1 MDNNYDFSENYQSHT
16 NKRESRKVN
25 LAVTII
31 AVVLSAVIGAL
42 SGVGSVL
49 LAQKFD
55 DNGIGSSSKQPTT
68 QKVEEITLDVENVD
82 ATIVEAVAQKVTP
95 SVVGIRT
102 TVSTLGYFG
111 TSQQTSGEG
120 SGVIYTDDGYIIT
133 NYHVISSAVEQ
144 KDGSIQVFLSSD
156 SEKAYDATVVGYNIS
171 CDLAVIKIEANN
183 LNKVDWADSSKL
195 KGGQYVVAIG
205 NPGGLE
211 FMGSVTF
218 GVISGLDR
226 IIADGYD
233 SSSVSLIQTDAAINP
248 GNSGGALVN
257 IKGELVGINS
267 SKIVSDG
274 YEGMG
279 FAIPSNDVKEIVD
292 RIISRE
298 NEPSAYLGITLADV
312 EPALLESNGYPAGA
326 MIYSVVPSGPADQ
339 AGLKR
344 YDVITEFGGVAISH
358 YNALI
363 DAIADTKPG
372 TQVTVKFYRA
382 SQYYTVK
389 VTLGSNG

>member
-1 MDNNYDFSENYQSHT
+1 MDNNYDFNENHQNYT
-16 NKRESRKVN
+16 KKREPKKVG

-42 SGVGSVL
+42 SGIGSVL

-55 DNGIGSSSKQPTT
+55 ENDIGSASKKPST

-82 ATIVEAVAQKVTP
+82 VTVVEAVAQKVTP

-144 KDGSIQVFLSSD
+144 EDGSIQVFLNDD
-156 SEKAYDATVVGYNIS
+156 SETGYDATVVGYNIS
-171 CDLAVIKIEANN
+171 CDLAVIKINAKN
-183 LNKVDWADSSKL
+183 LSEVEWADSSKL
-195 KGGQYVVAIG
+195 RGGQYVVAIG

-298 NEPSAYLGITLADV
+298 NEPTAYLGITLADV
-312 EPALLESNGYPAGA
+312 EPATLESNGYPAGA
-326 MIYSVVPSGPADQ
+326 MIYSVVPESPADE
-339 AGLKR
+339 AGLER
-344 YDVITEFGGVAISH
+344 YDVITEFGGVEITH

-372 TQVTVKFYRA
+372 TQIAIKFYRS
-382 SQYYTVK
+382 SQYYTVN